1 MPTAGSLQEIAR
13 EHTRIH
19 AKGKGGNTKFTCYRC
34 NKEFTGSQTRQLAH
48 LTSHL
53 RLMTRFREPE
63 KFAEWVEEIDE
74 EQQEALLGLQDDEQF
89 VPAFEMEDAADSDH
103 AEESD

>member
-1 MPTAGSLQEIAR
+1 
-13 EHTRIH
+13 
-19 AKGKGGNTKFTCYRC
+19 
-34 NKEFTGSQTRQLAH
+34 
-48 LTSHL
+48 
-53 RLMTRFREPE
+53 MTRFREPE

>member
-1 MPTAGSLQEIAR
+1 M
-13 EHTRIH
+13 
-19 AKGKGGNTKFTCYRC
+19 
-34 NKEFTGSQTRQLAH
+34 
-48 LTSHL
+48 
-53 RLMTRFREPE
+53 
-63 KFAEWVEEIDE
+63 WVEEIDE

>member
-1 MPTAGSLQEIAR
+1 
-13 EHTRIH
+13 
-19 AKGKGGNTKFTCYRC
+19 
-34 NKEFTGSQTRQLAH
+34 
-48 LTSHL
+48 
-53 RLMTRFREPE
+53 MTRFRQPE

-89 VPAFEMEDAADSDH
+89 VPAFETEDAADSDH